1 MNVLKKSSLIYLII
15 TLVFAV
21 VGGGLFTSTAQANT
35 PFDIDAESAILME
48 ATTGK
53 VIFSKNSDIALPPAS
68 MSKMMTEYLVLEAI
82 HYGKFDWD
90 TVVTTSPFAHYIAS
104 LDGTSR
110 VWLAQGEQRTVE
122 ELYTAM
128 AVYSANDA
136 TVALAEQVAVTE
148 QSFVQLMNEKA
159 KELGMTNSH
168 FVNST
173 GLPNRLL
180 GEHVHTGSETDENL
194 MSARDTAIL
203 ASSLVNDYPEVLKF
217 SSIPEIAAGYFDIEM
232 INWNMMI
239 EGHRTGTPLG
249 LTYPGLDGLK
259 TGYTDLAGNCFTGT
273 AERNGMRLISVV
285 MKSESQES
293 RFIETKKLLN
303 YGFDN
308 FELKEILA
316 EGETIEGYE
325 TLPVVKGK
333 QKELAAVLGTSL
345 TTFMHKEE
353 ADLYEIEVTLNPDLV
368 DAEGRLIAPIE
379 KGTSV
384 GEVKLV
390 YTGNIEYDFI
400 QPDKNTETLDLVAQ
414 DDIEKAGWLRLF
426 MRSILDFF
434 AGVWGSIVDGIKGW
448 FS

>member
-1 MNVLKKSSLIYLII
+1 MLKKSGLLYLIL
-15 TLVFAV
+15 TVLFATFS
-21 VGGGLFTSTAQANT
+21 GGLFSPMVQANS
-35 PFDIDAESAILME
+35 PFDIDAESAILLE

-53 VIFSKNSDIALPPAS
+53 VIFSKNSDVALPPAS

-82 HYGKFDWD
+82 HNGQFDWD
-90 TVVTTSPFAHYIAS
+90 TVVTTSPYAHYIAS

-128 AVYSANDA
+128 AVYSGNDA
-136 TVALAEQVAVTE
+136 TVALAEKVAITE
-148 QSFVQLMNEKA
+148 QSFVQLMNDKA
-159 KELGMTNSH
+159 RELGMTNSH

-173 GLPNRLL
+173 GLPNRML
-180 GEHVHTGSETDENL
+180 GEHIHTGSDTDENL

-203 ASSLVNDYPEVLKF
+203 ASALVNDYPEVLKF
-217 SSIPEIAAGYFDIEM
+217 SSIPEIAQGYFDIEM
-232 INWNMMI
+232 INWNLML

-285 MKSESQES
+285 MKSDSQQS
-293 RFIETKKLLN
+293 RFVETKKLMD

-308 FELKEILA
+308 FELKEIVQA
-316 EGETIEGYE
+316 GSIIEDYETI
-325 TLPVVKGK
+325 PVVKGK
-333 QKELAAVLGTSL
+333 QKEVAVAVEQGLE
-345 TTFMHKEE
+345 TFMYKGEE
-353 ADLYEIEVTLNPDLV
+353 DKYELKVSLYPEFV
-368 DAEGRLIAPIE
+368 DTEGRLVAPIE
-379 KGTSV
+379 TGTAV
-384 GEVKLV
+384 GVVKLV
-390 YTGNIEYDFI
+390 YTGDINYDFLNKD
-400 QPDKNTETLDLVAQ
+400 QNEEALELVVQ
-414 DDIEKAGWLRLF
+414 EEVEKAGWLRLF

-434 AGVWGSIVDGIKGW
+434 AGVWTSIVEGIKGW